1 MKDKKNTLNTE
12 WKQYNKHLKIGN
24 EMKLV
29 LVHLGNELKL
39 RNGTSFI
46 EAMLELLK
54 QQSNREGQYGIKVEV
69 YYIVLYE

>member
-1 MKDKKNTLNTE
+1 
-12 WKQYNKHLKIGN
+12 LKIGN

-54 QQSNREGQYGIKVEV
+54 QQSNRQGLVWNQS
-69 YYIVLYE
+69 

>member
-1 MKDKKNTLNTE
+1 
-12 WKQYNKHLKIGN
+12 
-24 EMKLV
+24 MKLV

-46 EAMLELLK
+46 EAMLESLK
-54 QQSNREGQYGIKVEV
+54 QQSNRQGQYEIKVEV